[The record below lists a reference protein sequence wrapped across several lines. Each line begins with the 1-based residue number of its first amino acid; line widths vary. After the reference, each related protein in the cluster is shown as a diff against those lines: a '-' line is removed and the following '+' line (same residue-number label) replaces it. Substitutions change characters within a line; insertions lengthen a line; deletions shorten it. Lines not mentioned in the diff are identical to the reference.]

1 MCARYQL
8 TSAAPSSFSR
18 SLISREVSAKRDIET
33 RFAKCCETEGARL
46 FSPPTVDP
54 STQSREFHH
63 IYQRKRRSDR
73 RALPGIGNLVSI
85 TMMMKTQG
93 KTGLPNVMRLNEFCF
108 RPLACVR
115 RVCRRE
121 IDILPL
127 QSPLAILDVPGIQFG
142 ESQRHRKRA
151 LRSREFLLEPR
162 KNIGEILDPADDTL
176 ESLSESTKSLSH
188 NRKGICP

>member
-1 MCARYQL
+1 
-8 TSAAPSSFSR
+8 
-18 SLISREVSAKRDIET
+18 
-33 RFAKCCETEGARL
+33 
-46 FSPPTVDP
+46 
-54 STQSREFHH
+54 
-63 IYQRKRRSDR
+63 
-73 RALPGIGNLVSI
+73 
-85 TMMMKTQG
+85 MMMKTQG

-176 ESLSESTKSLSH
+176 ESLSEL
-188 NRKGICP
+188 NRCHTTERVFVQIVVEPSR

>member
-46 FSPPTVDP
+46 FSPPTIDP

-93 KTGLPNVMRLNEFCF
+93 KTGLPKVMRLNEFCF

-121 IDILPL
+121 IAILPL
-127 QSPLAILDVPGIQFG
+127 QSPLAIERFVLDVPRFQFG
-142 ESQRHRKRA
+142 ESQHHRKRA
-151 LRSREFLLEPR
+151 LRSRKFLLVPR

-176 ESLSESTKSLSH
+176 ESPSESV
-188 NRKGICP
+188 G